1 MMIKPQIVP
10 SEECLRCDVCC
21 RFPEANSFLRPYFTE
36 KEIRQALLYGIDPI
50 HFSDQ
55 AGCQIAVVPHPAGE
69 GFLCPAFN
77 HETHQCRLYQVRPF
91 DCQLY
96 PFALMWNVERDTV
109 LFAWD
114 PKCPYLLAQSG
125 EDMPPMWLDIDPA
138 SLALPASLLEQA
150 HMVELRLESEDTI
163 ASLVAHPR
171 LITDFQPDIV
181 ILKPLPRLTAALRD
195 PL

>member
-1 MMIKPQIVP
+1 
-10 SEECLRCDVCC
+10 
-21 RFPEANSFLRPYFTE
+21 
-36 KEIRQALLYGIDPI
+36 
-50 HFSDQ
+50 
-55 AGCQIAVVPHPAGE
+55 
-69 GFLCPAFN
+69 
-77 HETHQCRLYQVRPF
+77 
-91 DCQLY
+91 
-96 PFALMWNVERDTV
+96 MWNVERDTV